1 MAQTPQACVG
11 ELLGTGGADDA
22 VRIHVL
28 FSGPVQG
35 VGFRWNMQAFA
46 EEAGIGGW
54 VRNLPDGSTVEAEL
68 EGPCERVAQLI
79 ARMDAHYERFDA
91 WFPSRF
97 EVASWSEV
105 PLQGDTAF
113 TVRTAPMQP

>member
-1 MAQTPQACVG
+1 MAPNTPGVRRRAAGHRRRGRCRQ
-11 ELLGTGGADDA
+11 DPRA
-22 VRIHVL
+22 V
-28 FSGPVQG
+28 SGPVQG